1 MKHYNE
7 YKYVLINENVQKTV
21 NEIKK
26 IIEYNQL
33 IINQKNNFKKK
44 IKKNYKY

>member
-26 IIEYNQL
+26 IIEYNEL
-33 IINQKNNFKKK
+33 IIKKK
-44 IKKNYKY
+44 NF